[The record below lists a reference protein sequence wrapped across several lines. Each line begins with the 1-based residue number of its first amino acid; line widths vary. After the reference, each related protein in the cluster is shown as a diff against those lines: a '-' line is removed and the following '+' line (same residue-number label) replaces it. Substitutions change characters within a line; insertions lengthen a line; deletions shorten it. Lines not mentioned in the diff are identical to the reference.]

1 MNQLLVA
8 AMLLLVGTGVFT
20 AVIVIRRW
28 RPGLDQIDSGPAAA
42 VLSYVAA
49 AFGILVGFLIV
60 VLLGEATN
68 ARHAT
73 GDEATA
79 IGTAF
84 DEAQLFPE
92 AEHDIQHALNCYSLA
107 VTELEWPDLADGRSA
122 PEADDAY
129 RELIAT
135 YGDVGEF
142 TGSSFQ
148 PAAATNTFSQIG
160 GISTAREARLVTAQA
175 GIRPLVWVVL
185 IGAAVLVIVLL
196 FAVSTSAKPVGQAL
210 LLGFAGLF
218 TAVLLLLVAAL
229 DNPFREGTGPLTP
242 RLIEDNTARMVALA
256 PDAAERPCS
265 FEEAAD

>member
-1 MNQLLVA
+1 
-8 AMLLLVGTGVFT
+8 
-20 AVIVIRRW
+20 
-28 RPGLDQIDSGPAAA
+28 
-42 VLSYVAA
+42 
-49 AFGILVGFLIV
+49 
-60 VLLGEATN
+60 
-68 ARHAT
+68 
-73 GDEATA
+73 
-79 IGTAF
+79 
-84 DEAQLFPE
+84 
-92 AEHDIQHALNCYSLA
+92 